1 MSPGEPRKQPGL
13 VEVNLTPG
21 EIADISEATSRPKTV
36 RVKGYFRKGGTNVRV
51 HYRSKP
57 K

>member
-21 EIADISEATSRPKTV
+21 EIAETA
-36 RVKGYFRKGGTNVRV
+36 
-51 HYRSKP
+51 SKLAP
-57 K
+57 LDHALLGM